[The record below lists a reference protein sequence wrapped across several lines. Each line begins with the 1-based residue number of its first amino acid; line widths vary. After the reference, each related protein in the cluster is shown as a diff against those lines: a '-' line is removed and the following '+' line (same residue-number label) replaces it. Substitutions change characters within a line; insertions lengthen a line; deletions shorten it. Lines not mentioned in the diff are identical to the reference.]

1 MDNSQQK
8 NYFIKS
14 DENNNSVEFWSNIR
28 LPFETTVKLPKVKFH
43 EIRDSLRSAIKGL
56 KSKNN
61 TILNAEYSSTQK
73 EFFDVENVLFYNV
86 GSGVFK
92 HLCKNGL
99 RFERRSV
106 SPPKVPVQLI
116 GPAKHYHNYSIVNK
130 ETKSNYWKKGTS
142 LANWV
147 DVPCNP
153 FKGEIKPHSIWNPMK
168 NSSVAVQNEHPY
180 FSSYGIQVTIKAP
193 IGTKINLA
201 SVVKPLLDGIISSF
215 HTHDGSDIFE
225 ISERVAKMLG
235 ENPEMVHKML
245 LDSKMN
251 LLGKRKLLY
260 KRSKGVQWNP
270 ADDDCM
276 MAEILF
282 DNSMEDG
289 IWSLS
294 GEIFTVELF

>member
-1 MDNSQQK
+1 MDNSQPK
-8 NYFIKS
+8 KYFLKK
-14 DENNNSVEFWSNIR
+14 ENNTSIEFWSNAR
-28 LPFETTVKLPKVKFH
+28 LPFEPTVELPKVIFH
-43 EIRDSLRSAIKGL
+43 EMRDSLRSAIKGL
-56 KSKNN
+56 KSGNG

-73 EFFDVENVLFYNV
+73 GFFDVENVLFYNV

-92 HLCKNGL
+92 HLCNNGL
-99 RFERRSV
+99 RFERRIV

-116 GPAKHYHNYSIVNK
+116 GQVKHYHNYSIVNNK
-130 ETKSNYWKKGTS
+130 TKSIYWKKGTN
-142 LANWV
+142 LANWT
-147 DVPCNP
+147 DIPCNP
-153 FKGEIKPHSIWNPMK
+153 LKGNVKPHSIWNPMK
-168 NSSVAVQNEHPY
+168 NGSAVVHNEHPY

-215 HTHDGSDIFE
+215 HTHDGSEIFE
-225 ISERVAKMLG
+225 TSERLAKMLG
-235 ENPEMVHKML
+235 ENHEMVHRML
-245 LDSKMN
+245 LDSNMN

-289 IWSLS
+289 TWSMS